1 MLDDILLKK
10 KGGITIP
17 LTHYGRHTER
27 VAQRVS
33 VNESLEC
40 VTLASAKGKLAPCQA
55 LKSLTEKLGSGR
67 KEREEEMDLLKN
79 PSCRHKNSNAL
90 RGFLLFIQHTVSAF
104 QGYATY
110 ALLTH
115 QNTHTKKKSI
125 ILTFLEP
132 GCWLRSFVLH
142 CIKFLAQ
149 NTFYM
154 QIRASYC
161 RKTRANLLL
170 CQRFAH
176 FSVRELWLAFAQKVK
191 MRSRPSDFFFSHAWQ
206 MHVCVWVRACASEL
220 N

>member
-1 MLDDILLKK
+1 
-10 KGGITIP
+10 
-17 LTHYGRHTER
+17 
-27 VAQRVS
+27 
-33 VNESLEC
+33 
-40 VTLASAKGKLAPCQA
+40 
-55 LKSLTEKLGSGR
+55 
-67 KEREEEMDLLKN
+67 MDLLKN

-115 QNTHTKKKSI
+115 QNTHKKKKSI

-176 FSVRELWLAFAQKVK
+176 FSVCELWLAFAQKVK
-191 MRSRPSDFFFSHAWQ
+191 MRSRPSDFFFLSCLTDAC
-206 MHVCVWVRACASEL
+206 MCVSKSVCFRVKLVRRICATPVADPYGTEL
-220 N
+220 SSKAGSTH